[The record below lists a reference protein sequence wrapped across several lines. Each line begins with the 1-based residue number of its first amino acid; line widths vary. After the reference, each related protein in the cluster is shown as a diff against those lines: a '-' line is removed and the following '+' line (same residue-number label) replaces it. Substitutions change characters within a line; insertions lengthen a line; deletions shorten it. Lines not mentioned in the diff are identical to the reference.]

1 MRKIPIAETD
11 IDAVAYRLE
20 QIAHFCNPVD
30 PDLRPPAIK
39 VIDCVLS
46 LRTSYDRVV
55 VLRLR
60 NFRTKH
66 IDTQEVTDLANLIA
80 SFPTP
85 YVFMQQELNFNSE
98 WKARILQAVV
108 KFVCQIIE
116 KNPNISEEETLR
128 KRKWAIQAEPQECYS
143 LNIKGFKLS
152 GFQYLRILFGA
163 DTSKPDVHIRR
174 FVYEILNRNVSDLEA
189 LLLLEASSKR
199 IGISV
204 RSVDS
209 YIWKRGA
216 RPAEI
221 NDELSPEY
229 DETLLKNG
237 IRGKYAERYAAG
249 TNIVKLDPD
258 VAAAFPNEETV
269 NETLRSLLKKKNKEK

>member
-1 MRKIPIAETD
+1 MKEITIAETD

-20 QIAHFCNPVD
+20 QIAPFCNPVD

-46 LRTSYDRVV
+46 LRTSYDRTVV
-55 VLRLR
+55 PRLKD
-60 NFRTKH
+60 FRTKH
-66 IDTQEVTDLANLIA
+66 PDTQQITELANLIA
-80 SFPTP
+80 SYQTP
-85 YVFMQQELNFNSE
+85 YEFILQELNFNSE
-98 WKARILQAVV
+98 WKARILQAAV

-116 KNPNISEEETLR
+116 KNPNISEEDTL
-128 KRKWAIQAEPQECYS
+128 RKWAIQAEPQECYS

-174 FVYEILNRNVSDLEA
+174 FVYEILNRNASDLEA

-237 IRGKYAERYAAG
+237 IRGKYAERYTAD

-258 VAAAFPNEETV
+258 VAAAFPNEEAV
-269 NETLRSLLKKKNKEK
+269 NEALRSLLKKKNKEK